1 MKRILINDGIHPA
14 GLKMLQE
21 AGFECITDTIETADL
36 VEHLNAFNAIL
47 VRSATKVREEAIK
60 ASPNLKLIG
69 RGGVGLDNIDVA
81 FAKENNVTV
90 INTPAASSRS
100 VAELAMGHLFSI
112 VRFLPTVNKAMDKDG
127 VSDFKTLKKD
137 ASKGTELYGKTLGL
151 IGFGRIGRETA
162 SIALGCGM
170 KVLAYDPYIQDA
182 NVSVKLHP
190 DYEGTCDV
198 NIKTISKEELLKQAD
213 FVSLHIPGGQGYV
226 LDEQDFAIMK
236 EGSGLIN
243 CARGGTVNEAALLKA
258 IESGK
263 IKYAATDVFESEP
276 PVDDAI
282 LRVTQIG
289 LSPHIGASTV
299 EAQER
304 VGIELAEQ
312 VIAFFTNN

>member
-1 MKRILINDGIHPA
+1 MKRILINDGIHPT
-14 GLKMLQE
+14 GLKMLQD
-21 AGFECITDTIETADL
+21 AGFECVTDKIETEDL
-36 VEHLNAFNAIL
+36 VGSLNAFDAIL

-69 RGGVGLDNIDVA
+69 RGGVGLDNIDVDY
-81 FAKENNVTV
+81 AKAQNIAVV
-90 INTPAASSRS
+90 NTPAASSRS

-112 VRFLPTVNKAMDKDG
+112 VRFLPKMNKAMDKDG
-127 VSDFKTLKKD
+127 VSDFKSLKKE

-182 NVSVKLHP
+182 TVSVKLHP
-190 DYEGTCDV
+190 DYEGSVDV
-198 NIKTISKEELLKQAD
+198 TIKTISKEELLKQSD

-226 LDEQDFAIMK
+226 LDENEFNLMK
-236 EGSGLIN
+236 EGAGLVN
-243 CARGGTVNEAALLKA
+243 CARGGTVSEKALLKA
-258 IESGK
+258 IEDGK
-263 IKYAATDVFESEP
+263 VKYVATDVFETEP
-276 PVDDAI
+276 PEDDTV
-282 LRVTQIG
+282 LRLPQVG

-312 VIAFFTNN
+312 VISFFSNN